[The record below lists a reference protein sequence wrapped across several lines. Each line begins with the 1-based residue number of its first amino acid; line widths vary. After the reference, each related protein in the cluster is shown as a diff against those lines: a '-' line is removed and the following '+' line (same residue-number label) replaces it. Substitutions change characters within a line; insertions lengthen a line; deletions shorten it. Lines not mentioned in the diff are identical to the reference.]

1 MGQRGRKR
9 IAVVDARLGDLPGQ
23 PLGNLGDLG
32 DASPFRNQT
41 WNIDAG
47 RQKAAVSQSFDV
59 ESDHRFVHGFHIAVS
74 ESLLGP
80 WYAGRRSGFYRA
92 RCQRAGAGPAGVA
105 VRVGRCPSTV
115 ADERRIGVARC
126 PPRSG
131 TDTQLLELAPRNASP
146 TRRSGPSPP
155 LHDLAPQHFA
165 SLRSAAQAPRRHK
178 RAFPFRNHPG
188 TRGPWPVSSL
198 SSVAARRRNAD

>member
-9 IAVVDARLGDLPGQ
+9 IAVLDARLGDLPGQ

-47 RQKAAVSQSFDV
+47 RQKAAVFQSFDV
-59 ESDHRFVHGFHIAVS
+59 ESDRRFVHGFHIAVS

-92 RCQRAGAGPAGVA
+92 RCQGPELVRPEWRCVLDDVRARWLMSAESA
-105 VRVGRCPSTV
+105 
-115 ADERRIGVARC
+115 
-126 PPRSG
+126 
-131 TDTQLLELAPRNASP
+131 
-146 TRRSGPSPP
+146 
-155 LHDLAPQHFA
+155 
-165 SLRSAAQAPRRHK
+165 LR
-178 RAFPFRNHPG
+178 
-188 TRGPWPVSSL
+188 
-198 SSVAARRRNAD
+198 AARPGPEPTLNYWS